1 MIRQP
6 PRPTRT
12 DTLFPS
18 TTLFRS
24 TIYGDAGNDTMY
36 GGAGDDV
43 IYVTEIGDVVYG
55 GAGIDTVYTT
65 VGQDLANF
73 HDVENI
79 VLLGVDNG
87 TLVGDEG
94 PNSLTGNEGQDR
106 KSTRLNSSH

>member
-1 MIRQP
+1 
-6 PRPTRT
+6 
-12 DTLFPS
+12 
-18 TTLFRS
+18 
-24 TIYGDAGNDTMY
+24 MY

-94 PNSLTGNEGQDR
+94 PNSLTGNEGHNDIQGLGGNDTLIGNGGDR
-106 KSTRLNSSH
+106 SEEHTSELQSL